1 MLDKSRDPPD
11 ILVGRGAL
19 TSLRRDLLA
28 AMADQQVQKQG
39 NVVQRLGEMSAAKS
53 KRSVPCRF
61 RESSVD
67 TIPNSSELNILY
79 LSLLI

>member
-53 KRSVPCRF
+53 SAVCHADSGRVPW
-61 RESSVD
+61 
-67 TIPNSSELNILY
+67 TLY
-79 LSLLI
+79 LILPN